1 MFRCSSF
8 GEFPLGGVPKV
19 LRDVSFGELSF
30 EELLAFVF
38 REDVREEEGLTR
50 PVSALVCKEG
60 LWPLDFL

>member
-1 MFRCSSF
+1 M
-8 GEFPLGGVPKV
+8 GGVPKV

>member
-1 MFRCSSF
+1 MFRCSSL

-30 EELLAFVF
+30 EELLEFVF
-38 REDVREEEGLTR
+38 REDVREEEGLAR

-60 LWPLDFL
+60 LRPLDFL